1 MTDTYYRW
9 TIVGYTLVLQAVAI
23 GTLIYSFA
31 LFVIPWLEE
40 FEAARADIM
49 LTMSITQI
57 ASGLMSPIIGRAMDQ
72 YPVKRFIYSGLF
84 LLVTGLFLLSKVT
97 DLWQVHLIYGTF
109 FPLGLTLMST
119 LAAQTLITRTFTD
132 GRGAAIGISAT
143 GTNLGGIIFPLLVS
157 GWLVSMG
164 WRETIELLAIVALIA
179 IGPLTW
185 AVLRKE
191 PSPFLSGENQSGLP
205 QAKKTWETNEILRA
219 PMFWVPSISLVTLN
233 LGFGALQFNLGA
245 FGRDVGFETTE
256 VANLIALN
264 AVCMIAGKFF
274 FGAIGDRVDHRVMYW
289 IAAFLMACGMG
300 ALQGDIDKT
309 RLVLGI
315 IGVGLAGGGILP
327 MFGIIYSSRFG
338 VGSFARVMG
347 LAMLVMMIG
356 ALGPFFAGWV
366 YDQMGSYSLAFKIY
380 MWLIL
385 PAALLISWLPSTSVS
400 NLRISN

>member
-1 MTDTYYRW
+1 
-9 TIVGYTLVLQAVAI
+9 
-23 GTLIYSFA
+23 
-31 LFVIPWLEE
+31 
-40 FEAARADIM
+40 
-49 LTMSITQI
+49 
-57 ASGLMSPIIGRAMDQ
+57 
-72 YPVKRFIYSGLF
+72 
-84 LLVTGLFLLSKVT
+84 
-97 DLWQVHLIYGTF
+97 
-109 FPLGLTLMST
+109 
-119 LAAQTLITRTFTD
+119 
-132 GRGAAIGISAT
+132 
-143 GTNLGGIIFPLLVS
+143 
-157 GWLVSMG
+157 
-164 WRETIELLAIVALIA
+164 
-179 IGPLTW
+179 
-185 AVLRKE
+185 
-191 PSPFLSGENQSGLP
+191 
-205 QAKKTWETNEILRA
+205 
-219 PMFWVPSISLVTLN
+219 
-233 LGFGALQFNLGA
+233 
-245 FGRDVGFETTE
+245 
-256 VANLIALN
+256 
-264 AVCMIAGKFF
+264 
-274 FGAIGDRVDHRVMYW
+274 MYW